1 MCDIVVSLC
10 SFLIE
15 YCPDKYKTQWM
26 RDEAVD
32 ESPAALKLITDW
44 FVTSKI
50 IKKLYTALHAENG
63 LVFLI
68 KVLIMSHF
76 VVMKWVFLV

>member
-1 MCDIVVSLC
+1 
-10 SFLIE
+10 
-15 YCPDKYKTQWM
+15 M

-50 IKKLYTALHAENG
+50 IKKLYTALHEDNG

-68 KVLIMSHF
+68 FFLIMSQF
-76 VVMKWVFLV
+76 VVMK

>member
-1 MCDIVVSLC
+1 
-10 SFLIE
+10 
-15 YCPDKYKTQWM
+15 M

-32 ESPAALKLITDW
+32 DSPAALKLITNW

>member
-1 MCDIVVSLC
+1 
-10 SFLIE
+10 
-15 YCPDKYKTQWM
+15 M

-32 ESPAALKLITDW
+32 DSPAALQLITNW

-50 IKKLYTALHAENG
+50 IKKLYTALHADNG